1 MHVGARHALPLQLR
15 IMANISLLKNRLKKE
30 KLDGLLVSKPA
41 NVSYL
46 SGFSGDESYLLITEK
61 KDFFITDFRY
71 EQQAKKEAKGFEIE
85 VVGAAPCGRPQQGR
99 HRGLPLH
106 NHFDLIV
113 HLIKKNNLKRV
124 GFEARHITYAEVS
137 KIRDNLTKQEFLPM
151 HDLVESLRV
160 VKTQEEIKNIKK
172 ATGICLSVFNDVA
185 FKIKPGIREKELAGF
200 VEYQMRIKGAEG
212 ASFDIIVLSGK
223 NSTMPHG
230 RPSDRKIGCNEAV
243 LIDAG
248 ASFNG
253 YKSDLTRMFFL
264 GKIPDTV
271 QKVYGIVK
279 KAQEMALKA
288 VRPGVSASVVD
299 AIARDYIKSNG
310 YGDYFGHSLGHG
322 VGREVHEAPSISSK
336 SKDIL
341 KPGMIF
347 TVEPAIYLPNIG
359 GIRIEDMVLV
369 TQKGSQVLS
378 R

>member
-1 MHVGARHALPLQLR
+1 MTNVSP
-15 IMANISLLKNRLKKE
+15 LKKRLQKE
-30 KLDGLLVSKPA
+30 KFDGLLVSKPE

-46 SGFSGDESYLLITEK
+46 SGFSGEESYLLITEK
-61 KDFFITDFRY
+61 KDFLITDFRY
-71 EQQAKKEAKGFEIE
+71 QQQAKKEAKGFEVE
-85 VVGAAPCGRPQQGR
+85 VVGAAPSGRPQQGR
-99 HRGLPLH
+99 HRGLPLQ
-106 NHFDLIV
+106 NYFDIIV
-113 HLIKKNNLKRV
+113 HLIEKNRLKRI

-137 KIRDNLTKQEFLPM
+137 KIRDNLTKQEFLPV
-151 HDLVESLRV
+151 HGLVENLRV
-160 VKTQEEIKNIKK
+160 IKTQEEIKKIRK
-172 ATGICLSVFNDVA
+172 ATDICLSVFNDIA
-185 FKIKPGIREKELAGF
+185 FKIKPGIRENELAGF
-200 VEYQMRIKGAEG
+200 LEYQMRLKGAQG

-230 RPSDRKIGCNEAV
+230 RPSDRKIKCNEAV

-264 GKIPDTV
+264 GRIPDTI
-271 QKVYGIVK
+271 QKVYSIVK
-279 KAQEMALKA
+279 HAREMALKA
-288 VRPGVSASVVD
+288 IRPGISASAVD

-310 YGDYFGHSLGHG
+310 YGDCFGHSLGHG

-369 TQKGSQVLS
+369 TQKGSEVLS
-378 R
+378 Q